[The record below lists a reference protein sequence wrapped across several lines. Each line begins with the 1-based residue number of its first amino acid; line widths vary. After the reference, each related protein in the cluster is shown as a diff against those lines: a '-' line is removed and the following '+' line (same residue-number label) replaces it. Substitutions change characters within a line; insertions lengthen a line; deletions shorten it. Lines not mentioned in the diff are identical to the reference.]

1 MGVFAEYVGSR
12 NIPEDKREEFTERVL
27 EILRQGGMM
36 QLEQVA
42 IYNKKIGLL
51 QPPVLDEEGKVEF
64 HYNYFEDNAWEVAG
78 YYSQQNHFWS
88 NKIGSLEFNCVVLA
102 VYVLYEFYTD
112 DFGMATECGE
122 IIDAR
127 KIVGWLN
134 YLFHEQYTNA
144 RVSDPWKVYE
154 WIHENGCTTEYMLG
168 VFDVEEVKL
177 LSLLKYAYVD
187 MGFRGLEII
196 KRKISSNQDEKKNEA
211 LRIIGLVEQLEAKI
225 SKIKETSELSMNEEI
240 DFLLEAI
247 AVKLNSREEQE
258 NSEKYN
264 QFLSFCVVL
273 PPEIVIKSITQAYE
287 LEFWDVWEKF
297 KGNVPHEEVCSEK
310 SMLCCMPVS
319 PVKIVDFLDMHDSM
333 FFAYDENGNLG
344 GKGFRISDD
353 DRAYFWAEN
362 GDVHFSEKMKC
373 WLKDLKLKYDELMCE
388 EWKLL
393 PENEFMDKMITLLNE
408 ADEIYKRIFA
418 FQDMFYNFVMH
429 ANEKPFQTA
438 IILFEQLINSNR
450 DKGAIVNACRHSWE
464 FTNRK
469 MTFNE
474 GRLAIKRYLAVLA
487 NQKLRKRVFGF

>member
-1 MGVFAEYVGSR
+1 MGVFAEYVGNR
-12 NIPEDKREEFTERVL
+12 NIPEDKRTEFTERVL

-36 QLEQVA
+36 KLDQVA

-51 QPPVLDEEGKVEF
+51 QPPMLNREGEVEF
-64 HYNYFEDNAWEVAG
+64 RYNYFEDDAWEVAG
-78 YYSQQNHFWS
+78 YCSQQNHFWS
-88 NKIGSLEFNCVVLA
+88 NKIGSLEFNSVILA

-112 DFGMATECGE
+112 DFGMATECGA

-144 RVSDPWKVYE
+144 RVSEPWKVYE
-154 WIHENGCTTEYMLG
+154 WIHENECTTEYMLEA
-168 VFDVEEVKL
+168 FDVEEVNL
-177 LSLLKYAYVD
+177 LSLLQYAYVD
-187 MGFRGLEII
+187 MGFRGLENIN
-196 KRKISSNQDEKKNEA
+196 RKISSEQDEKKDKV
-211 LRIIGLVEQLEAKI
+211 LRIIGLVKKVENEI
-225 SKIKETSELSMNEEI
+225 RRIKETSELSREEEI

-247 AVKLNSREEQE
+247 AVKLNSQKEQE
-258 NSEKYN
+258 SSEKYN
-264 QFLSFCVVL
+264 QFLSFCVML
-273 PPEIVIKSITQAYE
+273 PPEIIIKSITQAYE

-297 KGNVPHEEVCSEK
+297 KDIAPHEEIASGE
-310 SMLCCMPVS
+310 SAECCMPVL
-319 PVKIVDFLDMHDSM
+319 PVKTVEFLDMHDSM
-333 FFAYDENGNLG
+333 FFAYDEKGNLG

-373 WLKDLKLKYDELMCE
+373 WLKDLKVKYDEIMCE
-388 EWKLL
+388 EWMLL
-393 PENEFMDKMITLLNE
+393 SENEFMDKMITLLNE

-418 FQDMFYNFVMH
+418 FQDMFYNFLIH

-438 IILFEQLINSNR
+438 ILLLEHLINSNR
-450 DKGAIVNACRHSWE
+450 AKGAIINVCRHSWE

-469 MTFNE
+469 ITFNE

-487 NQKLRKRVFGF
+487 NQELRKRIFGF